1 MQRKLKYQ
9 TQDLSYGKNED
20 LVKIIG
26 VPEDTKANEKNNF
39 FWSENRPKS
48 PDPKGSKV
56 LGEKII
62 RIYLYQY
69 RLNMLF

>member
-26 VPEDTKANEKNNF
+26 VPEDTKANEKNN
-39 FWSENRPKS
+39 
-48 PDPKGSKV
+48 
-56 LGEKII
+56 
-62 RIYLYQY
+62 
-69 RLNMLF
+69 LF